1 MVVAANSVLR
11 PGDARIRAAVSED
24 VDAIARL
31 INTAFVVERIAFDG
45 DRTNP
50 RNVRALMNTGKF
62 LLAEDSAG
70 LAGCVYV
77 ELRGDRSYLGLLAV
91 NPPRQG
97 TGLGRQLV
105 AAAEECSRTAGSRA
119 VDLRIISPRAELVPF
134 YRRLGYAETGTA
146 PFSSDVQP
154 KLPCHYILMSKPL
167 V

>member
-1 MVVAANSVLR
+1 MVGAANSVSR

-24 VDAIARL
+24 VEAIARL
-31 INTAFVVERIAFDG
+31 INAAFVVEGIAFDG

-50 RNVRALMNTGKF
+50 GKVRALMNTGKF

-77 ELRGDRSYLGLLAV
+77 ELRGDRSYLGLLSV
-91 NPPRQG
+91 DPPRQG
-97 TGLGRQLV
+97 TGLGGQLV
-105 AAAEECSRTAGSRA
+105 AAVEEYSRSAGSRA
-119 VDLRIISPRAELVPF
+119 VDLRIISPRAELLPF
-134 YRRLGYAETGTA
+134 YRHLGYAETSTA

-154 KLPCHYILMSKPL
+154 KLPSYYILMSKPL